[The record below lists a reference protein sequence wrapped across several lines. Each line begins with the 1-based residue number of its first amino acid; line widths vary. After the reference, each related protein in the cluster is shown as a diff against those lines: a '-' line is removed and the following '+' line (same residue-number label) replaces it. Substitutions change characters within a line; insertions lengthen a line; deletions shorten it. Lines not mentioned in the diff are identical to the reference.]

1 MTWVAWRVQRSTIL
15 AAIAVVSVLALWLV
29 ATGLVMGHSQTWKYW
44 TDADV
49 YVLFALPGVLGLA
62 IGAPL
67 IAGESNLGTD
77 RLATTQSVTRARWLT
92 YKLLVGGFAT
102 AGIVLVLTLIL
113 RWWTG
118 AVSVSALTQS
128 GGFSGVRIQPDAFDL
143 TGLVVVGYT
152 LFAFFLGT
160 ALGTVIRKPGW
171 AFSLGL
177 PIFAAARIVVQDWL
191 RPHLVAPAVYTNLME
206 RASAAAMNSWMLNLA
221 LLPANRTSPP
231 PGKTWAWWDWTKSY
245 TTCTSQ
251 PNLTNAEDAHC
262 AVLAHVHFVFQYQ
275 PESHYWALQGIETA
289 IFLALALLLLGLTVI
304 KVKRWRI

>member
-160 ALGTVIRKPGW
+160 ALGHEPFHYTIFYVQVDDVQAYLDKAGTLGAKTLVPPVKIPTGTFAWLADPDGNTV
-171 AFSLGL
+171 GL
-177 PIFAAARIVVQDWL
+177 WQPAA
-191 RPHLVAPAVYTNLME
+191 
-206 RASAAAMNSWMLNLA
+206 
-221 LLPANRTSPP
+221 
-231 PGKTWAWWDWTKSY
+231 
-245 TTCTSQ
+245 
-251 PNLTNAEDAHC
+251 
-262 AVLAHVHFVFQYQ
+262 
-275 PESHYWALQGIETA
+275 
-289 IFLALALLLLGLTVI
+289 
-304 KVKRWRI
+304 